1 MHIMYYFSVSTLTY
15 THDVCV
21 CVCVYAPREARVVKN
36 LHAHDNFLLCLL

>member
-21 CVCVYAPREARVVKN
+21 CVCVCVCTPGGTSGKESACP
-36 LHAHDNFLLCLL
+36 